1 MRLAARAPP
10 DTTSAS
16 WVWRGEDCLALDARR
31 AELHRGPGAAVGVNS
46 RRARGEA
53 ASRDEAVAEAIA
65 AVEPLLLVE
74 IRAPDGNVT
83 RLGKLVDGREL
94 PGAGA

>member
-1 MRLAARAPP
+1 M
-10 DTTSAS
+10 
-16 WVWRGEDCLALDARR
+16 ALDAKRP
-31 AELHRGPGAAVGVNS
+31 EPQSWSWAAVGVNS
-46 RRARGEA
+46 RRARAEA

-65 AVEPLLLVE
+65 AVGPLLLVE
-74 IRAPDGNVT
+74 IRAPDGSVT